1 MTLEAIHWSYCLYT
15 AISCIDVYIMWL
27 SIELNDIAYRDISYI
42 RYVIS
47 QHTFLVR
54 LWEDLKLLF
63 DPKV

>member
-1 MTLEAIHWSYCLYT
+1 
-15 AISCIDVYIMWL
+15 MWL